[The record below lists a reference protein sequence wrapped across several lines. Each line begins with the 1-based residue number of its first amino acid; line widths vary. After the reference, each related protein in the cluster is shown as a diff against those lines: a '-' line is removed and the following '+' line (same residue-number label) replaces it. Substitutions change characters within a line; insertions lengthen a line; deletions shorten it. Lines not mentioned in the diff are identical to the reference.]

1 MTSRFESGSESHHT
15 AAADVDNPF
24 RVELMATRPKTE
36 PKTDAP
42 PVVNNI
48 ENNHFNNPSN
58 SKADAA
64 AAAAAKA
71 SADATA
77 RANATGGNASARS
90 GDATATAGSS
100 SAKTGDVT
108 VNNNGSDESR
118 RVPDVTVV
126 PASVPKTEGGSGFS
140 ITKQRG
146 SNIDQITGYDFA
158 VGRSNSAGASLGL
171 PGLGIGFTAADG
183 GPTAESEARMQA
195 THDAGKYLVGGT
207 AASMI
212 FDNDPEI
219 KKVSRDGY
227 LETLKKK
234 PESK

>member
-1 MTSRFESGSESHHT
+1 MTSRFESGSESRHT

-42 PVVNNI
+42 SVVNNT

-58 SKADAA
+58 SKAD

-108 VNNNGSDESR
+108 VNNNAPRGITAYSEGDLIPAATNGSGAKASFGWSVGEGSKAIKFNLNSDSGFESDAFGLNLHVPLWDGVLGLGVTSSSSRLGPQENTNRVGDAGLATGLSLLGKVTGDDEATQIGNAAYKR
-118 RVPDVTVV
+118 IMT
-126 PASVPKTEGGSGFS
+126 PAPEGGS
-140 ITKQRG
+140 K
-146 SNIDQITGYDFA
+146 
-158 VGRSNSAGASLGL
+158 
-171 PGLGIGFTAADG
+171 
-183 GPTAESEARMQA
+183 
-195 THDAGKYLVGGT
+195 
-207 AASMI
+207 
-212 FDNDPEI
+212 
-219 KKVSRDGY
+219 
-227 LETLKKK
+227 
-234 PESK
+234 